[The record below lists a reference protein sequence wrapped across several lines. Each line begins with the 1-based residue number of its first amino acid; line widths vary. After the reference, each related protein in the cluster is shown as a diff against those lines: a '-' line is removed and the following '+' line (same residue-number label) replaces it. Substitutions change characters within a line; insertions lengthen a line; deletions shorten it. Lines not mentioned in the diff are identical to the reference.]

1 MPETETESES
11 EQRNDGYR
19 TAHDSLGDILVPET
33 AYWGA
38 QTQRAIGNFRISG
51 LRFPRRVLRAQGIVK
66 RSAARANAKVSM
78 LDARIADAISR
89 AALEVMEGKW
99 DDQFPLDVYQAGAG
113 TSQNMNA
120 NEVIANRACELLGRP
135 RGDTVTVHPNDM
147 VNMAQSTNDTMHV
160 VIQVAMA
167 EAIAQDLFPALD
179 RLETTLEEK
188 VRVFDSILKSGRTHL
203 QDAVP
208 IRLGQEFS
216 GYLGAVRLAHRTL
229 DQGLEHLCEIGM
241 GGTAVGTGLN
251 ADPAFGALAVR
262 FIAEE
267 TGLPFRLPGNM
278 FAFMQNVDA
287 MVAASGSVRTLAVAL
302 TKFANDVRL
311 LSSGP
316 RTGLA
321 EIRLPAVQPG
331 SSIMPGKVNPV
342 MAEMLNMACYQVLG
356 HDATVVA
363 AAQGAQLELNVMMPV
378 IGYNAVME
386 VTILARAIDA
396 FTDLALQ
403 GLEADEERCRG
414 SIERSTAIVTA
425 LNPIIGY
432 DRAAQIAK
440 QAFAEGRTVREILVE
455 DRILPPEEVNR
466 ALDVRAMTEP
476 GARSGPG

>member
-1 MPETETESES
+1 MHAAETDKGQASS
-11 EQRNDGYR
+11 GYR
-19 TAHDSLGDILVPET
+19 LAHDSLGDIQVPEQ

-38 QTQRAIGNFRISG
+38 QTQRAIENFPISG
-51 LRFPRRVLRAQGIVK
+51 LHFPRRFLRAQGIVK
-66 RSAARANAKVSM
+66 RSAARANAEVGM
-78 LDARIADAISR
+78 LDVRIADAIAA
-89 AALEVMEGKW
+89 AALEVMEGKL

-120 NEVIANRACELLGRP
+120 NEVIASRACELLGQA
-135 RGDTVTVHPNDM
+135 RGDTKTVHPNDT

-167 EAIAQDLFPALD
+167 EAIARDLLPALD
-179 RLETTLEEK
+179 ELETVLHEK
-188 VRVFDSILKSGRTHL
+188 VQAFDDILKSGRTHL

-216 GYLGAVRLAHRTL
+216 GYLGAVRIAHRAL
-229 DQGLEHLCEIGM
+229 DQGLEHLYAIGM

-251 ADPAFGALAVR
+251 AHPEFGRVSVACV
-262 FIAEE
+262 AEE
-267 TGLPFRLPGNM
+267 TGLPFRLPENM
-278 FAFMQNVDA
+278 FAFMQNLDA
-287 MVAASGSVRTLAVAL
+287 VVAASGGVRTLAVAL
-302 TKFANDVRL
+302 TKLANDLRL

-321 EIRLPAVQPG
+321 EVRLPAVQPG

-342 MAEMLNMACYQVLG
+342 MAEMLNMVCYQVFG

-386 VTILARAIDA
+386 VTILARAIEA
-396 FTDLALQ
+396 FVRLALR
-403 GLEADEERCRG
+403 GLEADEERCQS

-425 LNPIIGY
+425 LNPILGY

-440 QAFAEGRTVREILVE
+440 QAFAEGRTVREILVQ
-455 DRILPPEEVNR
+455 DRILPEQEVSH

-476 GARSGPG
+476 GSRGGEG

>member
-1 MPETETESES
+1 MPGTETEHG
-11 EQRNDGYR
+11 QATRGYR
-19 TAHDSLGDILVPET
+19 LAHDSLGDIQVPEE

-38 QTQRAIGNFRISG
+38 QTQRAIANFPISG
-51 LRFPRRVLRAQGIVK
+51 LRFPRRFLRAQGIVK
-66 RSAARANAKVSM
+66 RSAARANAEVGM
-78 LDARIADAISR
+78 LKRPLADAIAE
-89 AALEVMEGKW
+89 AAREVMEGKL

-135 RGDTVTVHPNDM
+135 RGDTKTVHPNDM

-167 EAIAQDLFPALD
+167 EAMAYDLLPALGQ
-179 RLETTLEEK
+179 LESVLEEK
-188 VRVFDSILKSGRTHL
+188 ARAFDPILKSGRTHL

-208 IRLGQEFS
+208 IRLGQEFR
-216 GYLGAVRLAHRTL
+216 GYLGSVRIAHRAL
-229 DQGLEHLCEIGM
+229 EQSLEHLYEIGM
-241 GGTAVGTGLN
+241 GGTAVGTGIN
-251 ADPAFGALAVR
+251 ADPGFGALAVG

-267 TGLPFRLPGNM
+267 TGLAFRLPESM
-278 FAFMQNVDA
+278 FAFMQNLDA
-287 MVAASGSVRTLAVAL
+287 VVEASGSVRTLAVAL
-302 TKFANDVRL
+302 TKLANDVRL

-316 RTGLA
+316 RTGIA

-342 MAEMLNMACYQVLG
+342 MAEMLNMVCYQVFG
-356 HDATVVA
+356 HDATVAA

-378 IGYNAVME
+378 MGYNAVME
-386 VTILARAIDA
+386 VTILARAVDA
-396 FTDLALQ
+396 FVSRALR
-403 GLEADEERCRG
+403 GLEADEERCRN

-425 LNPIIGY
+425 LNPILGY

-440 QAFAEGRTVREILVE
+440 RAFAEGRTVREILVDE
-455 DRILPPEEVNR
+455 AILPKEEIDR

-476 GARSGPG
+476 GARGGEG